1 MNLIEASAALND
13 QVRKEVAAMAQI
25 MGKQETINLP
35 ASIRSALLETVKNY
49 QFVKEKNIARQYARN
64 CGSIYETKTGQILEI
79 RPAKGQIAKV
89 YFWEILAKE
98 KASNNAAPFPW
109 ENGTTRRVLQIETPT
124 RVLFSLPHD

>member
-64 CGSIYETKTGQILEI
+64 CGSIYETKTGQIAEI

-89 YFWEILAKE
+89 YFWEIVAKE

-109 ENGTTRRVLQIETPT
+109 DCGSTRRILRIETPT

>member
-1 MNLIEASAALND
+1 MNLIEASAVLND
-13 QVRKEVAAMAQI
+13 QARANMAYTGNVSWSHEI
-25 MGKQETINLP
+25 
-35 ASIRSALLETVKNY
+35 SILSTEKRLALLKAVRDY
-49 QFVKEKNIARQYARN
+49 QFLKEKNIARQYARN

-79 RPAKGQIAKV
+79 RPAKGEITKV

-109 ENGTTRRVLQIETPT
+109 DNGTTRRILQIETPT